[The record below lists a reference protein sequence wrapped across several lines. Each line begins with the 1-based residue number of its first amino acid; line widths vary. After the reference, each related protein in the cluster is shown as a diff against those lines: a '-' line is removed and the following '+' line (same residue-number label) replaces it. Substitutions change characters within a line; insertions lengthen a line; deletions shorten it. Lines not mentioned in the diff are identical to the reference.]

1 MSSPLLAR
9 PVTGTDT
16 LGARPDRVRKFDC
29 EVVVVGGGIAG
40 LSAAWRL
47 RERDMLLLE
56 AAPAVGGRI
65 RSEPRGSYWLNLGPH
80 VLPPPTTNLGRLL
93 DELGLETAL
102 IPGTATA
109 AFVNGKLVAGGRPET
124 FPFRLRLPLAARLSL
139 AKAGIK
145 IRSAVREYLDLAV
158 RQHGETPAAVRQRLL
173 AYRDE
178 TTFAE
183 FLGTLH
189 PDVEGLLRAAI
200 NRVSAEPEELA
211 AGAGVGQFAATFNGD
226 NNLYHRNL
234 PGGTGVLVERLASRL
249 VGSIMAATRVT
260 SVRNAADAVVIKA
273 TAGNE
278 EELEVRARVAIVATP
293 AFVSLDII
301 DQLPADLRAALGQIR
316 YGPYVVAGL
325 LTREQTAMPWDRVYA
340 LVVARKSFNMFF
352 NTASLLRAASQ
363 RLPGG
368 SVTVYGAA
376 GRGKDLL
383 GLPDEAVVSRFATDL
398 NSVFPQL
405 RNLIEEVVIQRWP
418 NGIPFAAP
426 GRGAHQACLE
436 TPVGRVILA
445 GDYLGERGGLDT
457 AATSGIEAAE
467 NALKMLQ
474 SGAPQLQEA
483 VRLGAGP
490 TDATDR
496 PPNHRRT

>member
-1 MSSPLLAR
+1 
-9 PVTGTDT
+9 
-16 LGARPDRVRKFDC
+16 
-29 EVVVVGGGIAG
+29 VVVVGGGIAG

-47 RERDMLLLE
+47 RNRDVLLLE

-65 RSEPRGSYWLNLGPH
+65 RSEPRGTYWLNLGPH
-80 VLPPPTTNLGRLL
+80 VLPPPATNLGRLL

-109 AFVNGKLVAGGRPET
+109 AFVSGNVVVGGRPET
-124 FPFRLRLPLAARLSL
+124 FPFRLRLPPAGRLSL

-145 IRSAVREYLDLAV
+145 IRRAVREYLDLAA
-158 RQHGETPAAVRQRLL
+158 RRPGETPGAVRQRLL

-178 TTFAE
+178 ITFAE
-183 FLGTLH
+183 FLGALH
-189 PDVEGLLRAAI
+189 RDVESLLRAAI

-211 AGAGVGQFAATFNGD
+211 AGAGVGQFAATFSGN

-234 PGGTGVLVERLASRL
+234 PGGTGLLVERLASRIA
-249 VGSIMAATRVT
+249 GSIRTATRVT
-260 SVRNAADAVVIKA
+260 SVRNEADAVVVKA
-273 TAGNE
+273 IAGDD

-293 AFVSLDII
+293 AFVALDII
-301 DQLPADLRAALGQIR
+301 DQLPADLRAALRHIR
-316 YGPYVVAGL
+316 YGPYVVAGV
-325 LTREQTAMPWDRVYA
+325 LTREQTAMPWDRLYA
-340 LVVARKSFNMFF
+340 LVVAGKSFNMFF
-352 NTASLLRAASQ
+352 NTASLLRLASQ

-376 GRGKDLL
+376 GRGNELL
-383 GLPDEAVVSRFATDL
+383 GLTDQAVVSRFTSDL

-418 NGIPFAAP
+418 KGIPFAAP
-426 GRGAHQACLE
+426 GRGAHQTCLE

-467 NALKMLQ
+467 NALQML
-474 SGAPQLQEA
+474 ANRVPQLREA
-483 VRLGAGP
+483 VRLSA
-490 TDATDR
+490 R
-496 PPNHRRT
+496 PPDVTDQPHAHRRKQ